1 MNTAVIESRTF
12 NLPVDN
18 IDTDQIIPASFLTT
32 TERSGLGRACFHAW
46 RFNEDGSEKPDNPL
60 REHRVAEQAVLVA
73 GENFGCGSSREH
85 APWALLDY
93 GFRAVISSRFADIF
107 RNNALKNGLLPI
119 VVDEDTHRQ
128 LFDQFAA
135 SPDAEVSCGFRPEHL
150 RLGDP
155 DRTTLQAEVVLVERL
170 GDHSL
175 VTLALDHS
183 ATLTAKVAAGDEP
196 PPGTRVGVSMAATDG
211 HLFDPDGVACPRV
224 S

>member
-46 RFNEDGSEKPDNPL
+46 RFNEDGSERPGNPL
-60 REHRVAEQAVLVA
+60 RGHRVAEQAVLVA

-107 RNNALKNGLLPI
+107 RNNALKNGLLPVQVEPAVAHHLLAHPGQAVRI
-119 VVDEDTHRQ
+119 DIGSCTLDIEGYGTVEFPLDPFSAYCLTRGIDPLDFILQ
-128 LFDQFAA
+128 GAA
-135 SPDAEVSCGFRPEHL
+135 DIDRYEQEH
-150 RLGDP
+150 G
-155 DRTTLQAEVVLVERL
+155 
-170 GDHSL
+170 
-175 VTLALDHS
+175 
-183 ATLTAKVAAGDEP
+183 K
-196 PPGTRVGVSMAATDG
+196 
-211 HLFDPDGVACPRV
+211 
-224 S
+224 